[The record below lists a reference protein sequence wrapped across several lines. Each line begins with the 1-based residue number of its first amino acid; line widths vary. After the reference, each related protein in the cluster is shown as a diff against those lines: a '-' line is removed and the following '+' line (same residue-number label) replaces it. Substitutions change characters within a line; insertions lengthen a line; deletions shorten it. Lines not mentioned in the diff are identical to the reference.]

1 VMVANVVQQQVPIIF
16 VLGTKTIELLQT
28 IWVTLHL
35 WRTFTGCGMF
45 IMRNQY
51 FSYAQLLILRFTE
64 TFVSYV
70 MFSFFF
76 LLMCHFKLN
85 PFEIFCS
92 ECGWRKTSASS
103 TCQDPCVICLEVEC
117 TVAAEGTEK
126 NDLWCIVQPY
136 KYIEQLHFK

>member
-45 IMRNQY
+45 IIRNQY

-70 MFSFFF
+70 MFSLFFF
-76 LLMCHFKLN
+76 AYVPFQIKPFWNILQWVRMEKDFCLVHMSGSMRHMFGGGMHGSCRRYWKKWLMMH
-85 PFEIFCS
+85 CS
-92 ECGWRKTSASS
+92 TLQIYWTTA
-103 TCQDPCVICLEVEC
+103 
-117 TVAAEGTEK
+117 
-126 NDLWCIVQPY
+126 
-136 KYIEQLHFK
+136 F